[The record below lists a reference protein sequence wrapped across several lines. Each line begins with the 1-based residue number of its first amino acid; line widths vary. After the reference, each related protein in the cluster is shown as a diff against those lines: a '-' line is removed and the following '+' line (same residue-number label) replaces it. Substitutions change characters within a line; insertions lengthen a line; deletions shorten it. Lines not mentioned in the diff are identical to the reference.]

1 MLHYVLP
8 PSLTTPLA
16 DIQGGL
22 IDPKTTFAT
31 QMITALTPT
40 MTADIQGGLITAL
53 TPTMTADIQGG
64 LITALTPTM
73 TADIQGGLITALT
86 PTMTADIQGGLI
98 DPKTRSSV
106 QYAINLL
113 LIDAVPLFGA
123 IAKAARRIKV
133 RERPRA

>member
-31 QMITALTPT
+31 QM
-40 MTADIQGGLITAL
+40 
-53 TPTMTADIQGG
+53 
-64 LITALTPTM
+64 
-73 TADIQGGLITALT
+73 ITALT